1 MASERVRSPRAPWG
15 TPPADPAVLLPR
27 RWARLGAWTRT
38 HAVSLALVAGL
49 LALVAVVLGTG
60 IERYPALS
68 DDEGTYVAQ
77 AWALL
82 NDGSLGHYTYWYDH
96 PPLGWIQLAV
106 AGWLLEPVL
115 GGGAAVAQARDL
127 MLIPAL
133 ASAALLY
140 VLARRLGLGRGF
152 AAAAVLLFAL
162 SPLAIS
168 SLRAVYLDNFATP
181 WVLAAFVLAASPE
194 RRLWAYAAS
203 GACFAV
209 ALLTKETTLLIL
221 PGLILLV
228 RQSVDTRTRAFCM
241 TAFGT
246 MLTLI
251 ALGYPLYATLKG
263 ELLPGEGHV
272 SLLEAVQFQLYGRA
286 STGSALDPSSLSNQL
301 VSGWLDTDPWLL
313 ALGVLL
319 APAALFVGRLRP
331 VAVTLLV
338 LVAVGLRPGY
348 LPQPYVIA
356 LLPFCA
362 LVAAGVL
369 QAAWEN
375 VRFRRWLR
383 PAVAAVALLLVLAML
398 PAWRGGADH
407 TMSSDETAPAL
418 EAERWVEE
426 NVDHRARLLVDDTLY
441 VDLVEAGFAPRFG
454 VVWFYKL
461 DFTTNLDPSIA
472 RNLPQGWRAFDYV
485 VSTRVIRSALNQNPT
500 GLEQVRL
507 ALRNSEPV
515 ATFGSGA
522 RRVEV
527 RRITGVGTG
536 SGMIPPAKE
545 PRAEP
550 ERSARKEPARRGAGA
565 TPERRGAGHRRA
577 RGQKPAPRASSRPR
591 KRARGRGANR
601 SRGGRGAS
609 RRGAE
614 GRRP

>member
-1 MASERVRSPRAPWG
+1 MPPTSTHNRTELRTRRPPARPRPRRGTERVRSPTAPWG
-15 TPPADPAVLLPR
+15 TPAPDPATLLPPR
-27 RWARLGAWTRT
+27 GARLGAWLRT
-38 HAVSLALVAGL
+38 HAVSLAVGAGL
-49 LALVAVVLGTG
+49 LALIAGVLGTG

-82 NDGSLGHYTYWYDH
+82 KDGSLGHYTYWYDH
-96 PPLGWIQLAV
+96 PPLGWIQLAAV
-106 AGWLLEPVL
+106 GWLLEPLV
-115 GGGAAVAQARDL
+115 GGGAAVSDARAL
-127 MLIPAL
+127 MLMPAL
-133 ASAALLY
+133 ASAGLLY
-140 VLARRLGLGRGF
+140 VLARRLGLGRPF
-152 AAAAVLLFAL
+152 AVVAVLLFAL

-209 ALLTKETTLLIL
+209 AVLTKETSLLIL
-221 PGLILLV
+221 LGLVLMV
-228 RQSVDTRTRAFCM
+228 RQSVDQRTRAFCM

-246 MLTLI
+246 MLALI
-251 ALGYPLYATLKG
+251 GLGYPLYAALKG

-272 SLLEAVQFQLYGRA
+272 SLLEAVEFQLYGRA
-286 STGSALDPSSLSNQL
+286 STGSALDPGSQSHEL
-301 VSGWLDTDPWLL
+301 VTGWLGTDPWLL
-313 ALGVLL
+313 LTGVVL
-319 APAALFVGRLRP
+319 APVALFVGRLRP

-369 QAAWEN
+369 SAAWQN
-375 VRFRRWLR
+375 VRLRRWLR
-383 PAVAAVALLLVLAML
+383 PAVAAAGVLFVLAAA
-398 PAWRGGADH
+398 PDWRGGAGHAMTRD
-407 TMSSDETAPAL
+407 DTAPVL
-418 EAERWVEE
+418 DAERWIER

-454 VVWFYKL
+454 VVWFFKL
-461 DFTTNLDPSIA
+461 DFTTNLDPSVA
-472 RNLPQGWRAFDYV
+472 RNLPGGWRAFDYV
-485 VSTRVIRSALNQNPT
+485 VSTRVIRSSLDQNPS

-507 ALRNSEPV
+507 ALRESAPV

-527 RRITGVGTG
+527 RRITGEGTG
-536 SGMIPPAKE
+536 SGRIPPAEE
-545 PRAEP
+545 PRATT
-550 ERSARKEPARRGAGA
+550 G
-565 TPERRGAGHRRA
+565 RA
-577 RGQKPAPRASSRPR
+577 P
-591 KRARGRGANR
+591 
-601 SRGGRGAS
+601 
-609 RRGAE
+609 
-614 GRRP
+614 

>member
-1 MASERVRSPRAPWG
+1 VRPRPHGASERVRSPRAPWG
-15 TPPADPAVLLPR
+15 GPAADPAALLPR
-27 RWARLGAWTRT
+27 RGARLSAWARA

-49 LALVAVVLGTG
+49 LTLITAVLGTG

-82 NDGSLGHYTYWYDH
+82 NDGSLAHYTYWYDH

-106 AGWLLEPVL
+106 AGWLLEPLL
-115 GGGAAVAQARDL
+115 GDGAAVTDARGL

-140 VLARRLGLGRGF
+140 VLARRLGLRREF
-152 AAAAVLLFAL
+152 AAAAVLLFGL
-162 SPLAIS
+162 SPLAIA
-168 SLRAVYLDNFATP
+168 SLRAVYLDNLATP

-209 ALLTKETTLLIL
+209 ALLTKETSLLIL
-221 PGLILLV
+221 PGLVLMV
-228 RQSVDTRTRAFCM
+228 RQSVDKRTRAFCM

-246 MLTLI
+246 MLGLL
-251 ALGYPLYATLKG
+251 ALGYPLYAALKG
-263 ELLPGEGHV
+263 EFLPGEGHV
-272 SLLEAVQFQLYGRA
+272 SLLEAVRFQLYGRA
-286 STGSALDPSSLSNQL
+286 STGSALDPASQSHEL
-301 VSGWLDTDPWLL
+301 VAGWLDADPWLL
-313 ALGVLL
+313 LLGVAL
-319 APAALFVGRLRP
+319 APAALIVGRLRP

-369 QAAWEN
+369 NAAWES

-383 PAVAAVALLLVLAML
+383 PAVAVAGLLLVFGVAPGWRDGAGHAM
-398 PAWRGGADH
+398 
-407 TMSSDETAPAL
+407 TQDETAPAL
-418 EAERWVEE
+418 EAERWIER

-441 VDLVEAGFAPRFG
+441 VDLVEAGFRPRFG

-461 DFTTNLDPSIA
+461 DFTTNLDPSVA

-485 VSTRVIRSALNQNPT
+485 VSTRVIRSALDQNPS

-507 ALRNSEPV
+507 ALRNSAPI

-527 RRITGVGTG
+527 RRITGEGTG
-536 SGMIPPAKE
+536 SGMIPPAAR
-545 PRAEP
+545 PRSEAAAKP
-550 ERSARKEPARRGAGA
+550 ERPARPTAPERPSARSARGRPSDGTQPK
-565 TPERRGAGHRRA
+565 
-577 RGQKPAPRASSRPR
+577 RPR
-591 KRARGRGANR
+591 RDRPGRPTRGP
-601 SRGGRGAS
+601 
-609 RRGAE
+609 
-614 GRRP
+614 RP